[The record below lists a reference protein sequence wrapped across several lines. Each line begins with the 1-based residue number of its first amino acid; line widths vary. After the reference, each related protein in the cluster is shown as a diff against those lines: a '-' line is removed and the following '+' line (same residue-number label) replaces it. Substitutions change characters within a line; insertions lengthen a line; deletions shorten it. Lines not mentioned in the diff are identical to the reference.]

1 MRQFIHSALLLSVC
15 AVLTAPAMAD
25 QAAVEAAV
33 EQFAPNADQVAIS
46 ETVVDDLY
54 EVRFGSEIVYITGS
68 GQHLLQGR
76 LIDLESREDLT
87 EKSRAKVRLKV
98 LQDIDPSE
106 EIVFAPEDPVHE
118 LTVFTDIDC
127 GYCRKLHNEIETYMD
142 QGIAVRYMMF
152 PRSGPETPSF
162 DKAISVWCADDK
174 QAALTDAKA
183 GNEPEPLQCENPVR
197 SQYDTGVSIGVTGT
211 PALFTESGVHI
222 PGYVPAEQLRARLD
236 ALAATTTAAA
246 SSSE

>member
-1 MRQFIHSALLLSVC
+1 MRQFTIPAFLLSVS
-15 AVLTAPAMAD
+15 AALAAPALAD

-33 EQFAPNADQVAIS
+33 QQFAPNADQVAIA

-68 GQHLLQGR
+68 GQHLIQGR

-98 LQDIDPSE
+98 LQEIDPSQ
-106 EIVFAPEDPVHE
+106 EIVFAPEEPVHE

-127 GYCRKLHNEIETYMD
+127 GYCRKLHNEIQNYMD
-142 QGIAVRYMMF
+142 QGIAIRYMMF
-152 PRSGPETPSF
+152 PRSGPNTPSF
-162 DKAISVWCADDK
+162 EKAVSVWCADDK

-197 SQYDTGVSIGVTGT
+197 GQYDTGVSIGVTGT
-211 PALFTESGVHI
+211 PALFTESGIHI
-222 PGYVPAEQLRARLD
+222 PGYVPAEQLRMRLD
-236 ALAATTTAAA
+236 AL
-246 SSSE
+246 SEQPSP